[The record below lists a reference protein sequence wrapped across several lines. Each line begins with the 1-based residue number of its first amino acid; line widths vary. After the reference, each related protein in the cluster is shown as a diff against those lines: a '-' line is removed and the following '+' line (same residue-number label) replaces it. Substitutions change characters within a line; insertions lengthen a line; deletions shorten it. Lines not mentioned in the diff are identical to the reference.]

1 MNRAS
6 ILRVLKVLALSI
18 GASEVCAF
26 VFVVMLH
33 FSLPP
38 SDSAYGIPPLEL
50 FKDPFV
56 STSAIYGAALSGLF
70 SFPFAYFAVR
80 NRRLLTSA
88 LFVFAAVV
96 AEILLV
102 TPFANWWGFLGS
114 FPALAVALLLVG
126 FSQWQ
131 LFAPTH
137 GRPGGGK

>member
-1 MNRAS
+1 
-6 ILRVLKVLALSI
+6 
-18 GASEVCAF
+18 
-26 VFVVMLH
+26 
-33 FSLPP
+33 
-38 SDSAYGIPPLEL
+38 LEL

-56 STSAIYGAALSGLF
+56 STSAIYGAALSGLV